1 MQSSAKFTTIVSLY
15 GFQEIELDDS
25 VPLWNSKE
33 LAMPKDT
40 LARNNITHVLV
51 MFVAKSVI

>member
-1 MQSSAKFTTIVSLY
+1 MDSKKSNDRNIT
-15 GFQEIELDDS
+15 LDDS